1 MVFRS
6 FLDDRRW
13 KGPMAWAMFNASAPG
28 GGGDTVAVEGAI
40 DITDKVRPR
49 KRGAHR
55 GPPCVMKY
63 YVLFRIVRSDR
74 CHAGAKTHESRFA
87 TRRGMRHWV
96 SHANSDRS
104 GHVGRA
110 ARRA

>member
-1 MVFRS
+1 
-6 FLDDRRW
+6 
-13 KGPMAWAMFNASAPG
+13 
-28 GGGDTVAVEGAI
+28 
-40 DITDKVRPR
+40 
-49 KRGAHR
+49 
-55 GPPCVMKY
+55 
-63 YVLFRIVRSDR
+63 VLFRIVQSDR
-74 CHAGAKTHESRFA
+74 CHAGAKTHETRFA